1 MKFCLRPN
9 YGGSNGNN
17 GCLFQKNLC
26 QDAPW
31 LPGLL
36 YSVPLIPQPGTVDPR
51 LCWRLLDTHRQIWLS
66 LLWGHCSFLLGP
78 SAHKVLF
85 VPSKHLFPQS
95 CGSSVIKSHWP
106 SKSNSLGVFS
116 PFAGSPGWGCV
127 VDPRTLQQGENFGII
142 VLRFVGHLL
151 SDSMVGLMAT
161 SSKRIYATCSTSQV
175 CCCQNPCPRRKPL
188 LTHASP
194 GDTQTL
200 KDRPAQS
207 FVGSLCPGVDKVLF
221 EPSEYSG
228 RYGDDSLNEP

>member
-1 MKFCLRPN
+1 MVGVMVIMAVSFKRTYARMPHGSQGCCIQCPLSRSQALLTHASAGDSWTLTGKSGSFSCGDTAPFSWVLVHTSFWCTLQEFC
-9 YGGSNGNN
+9 
-17 GCLFQKNLC
+17 
-26 QDAPW
+26 
-31 LPGLL
+31 
-36 YSVPLIPQPGTVDPR
+36 
-51 LCWRLLDTHRQIWLS
+51 
-66 LLWGHCSFLLGP
+66 
-78 SAHKVLF
+78 
-85 VPSKHLFPQS
+85 PQS

-116 PFAGSPGWGCV
+116 PFAGSPGWGCI
-127 VDPRTLQQGENFGII
+127 VDPRTLKQGENFGII